1 VLDLDPSRLGP
12 LAGREFRL
20 LFLGRVVSTLG
31 STIAP
36 VGLAFAILE
45 LTGSKTDLG
54 IVLAA
59 RQVPQVL
66 FLLFGGVISDRLPR
80 HRVMVG
86 SNVLSALS
94 QGALAALLL
103 GGHAQLWHVVAL
115 SALNG
120 GSSAF
125 FFPASQG
132 IVPQTVPAAQLQP
145 ANALLR
151 LGLNACG
158 VAGPAIGGVVVAAAN
173 PGWALAVDAVTF
185 GLGALFVAAMRMP
198 ASLRMEG
205 SSMLAELRDGWRE
218 FRSRTWLWVI
228 VIQFSL
234 VNAAQNGVLQ
244 VLGPVQAERHLGG
257 AGPYGLILAFGAA
270 GFIAGGLVALRF
282 RPERMLLVATIV
294 VFTDVLPPLLFG
306 FPAPVPLIA
315 AGAFVAGIGIEQFG
329 VLWDTT
335 MQQQIPGEKLSRLYA
350 YDMLGS
356 IALMPVGLAVA
367 GPLADTVGV
376 RATCFAGAVVIAV
389 ATAPVL
395 LVRDVRGLRRWSAA
409 IDAAA

>member
-1 VLDLDPSRLGP
+1 MAALDSPRLGP

-31 STIAP
+31 NTIAP
-36 VGLAFAILE
+36 VGLAFAILR

-54 IVLAA
+54 VVLAA
-59 RQVPQVL
+59 RQVPQVA
-66 FLLFGGVISDRLPR
+66 FLLFGGVLADRLPR

-86 SNVLSALS
+86 SNLLSGLS
-94 QGALAALLL
+94 QGMLAALLL
-103 GGHAQLWHVVAL
+103 TGHARLWHVVAL
-115 SALNG
+115 AAFNG
-120 GSSAF
+120 CSSAF

-132 IVPQTVPAAQLQP
+132 IVPQTVPVAQLQQ

-158 VAGPAIGGVVVAAAN
+158 VAGPAIGGLVVAAAN
-173 PGWALAVDAVTF
+173 PGWALAADAISF
-185 GLGALFVAAMRMP
+185 GLGALFVAAMHVP
-198 ASLRMEG
+198 AGLRIEG
-205 SSMLAELRDGWRE
+205 SSMLGELREGWRE
-218 FRSRTWLWVI
+218 FRARTWLWVI
-228 VIQFSL
+228 VIQFSV
-234 VNAAQNGVLQ
+234 VNAAQSGVLQ

-257 AGPYGLILAFGAA
+257 AGPYGAILACGAA
-270 GFIAGGLVALRF
+270 GYIAGGLAALRF
-282 RPERMLLVATIV
+282 RPERMLLVATIA
-294 VFTDVLPPLLFG
+294 VFADALPPLLFG
-306 FPAPVPLIA
+306 FPAPVALIA
-315 AGAFVAGIGIEQFG
+315 AGAFVAGLSIEQLG

-367 GPLADTVGV
+367 GPVADVVGV
-376 RATCFAGAVVIAV
+376 RATCFAGAVLVVA

-395 LVRDVRGLRRWSAA
+395 LVRDVRELRRAQPSTAA
-409 IDAAA
+409 